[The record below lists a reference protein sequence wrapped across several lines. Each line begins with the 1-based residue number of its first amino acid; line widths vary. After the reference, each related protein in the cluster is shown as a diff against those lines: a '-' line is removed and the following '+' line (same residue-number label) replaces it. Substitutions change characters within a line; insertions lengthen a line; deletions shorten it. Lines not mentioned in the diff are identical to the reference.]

1 MDENQQKVVELDRKF
16 CEVMQDVSECS
27 IGLAVSGGG
36 DSMSL
41 LVMASKWAYQ
51 FRKDLKVVTIDHHLR
66 SDSRTEADHVKIKAE
81 SLGHSHDI
89 LDWRYET
96 NTGNFQAAASKAR
109 KQLISTWAKKKCI
122 NVVLLGHTADD
133 QAETFLMRLARGSGV
148 DGLACMNRSKKLYDI
163 EWFRPLL
170 SFQREDLRY
179 YLDFQNIKWFD
190 DPSNENIRY
199 TRVKARKLLK
209 ELEILG
215 IRQRVLLETAERMGK
230 AKEVLNDAAREA
242 GEEYLRLREWGDI
255 EVDKKLFEVTRH
267 ETYLRLLAHIIK
279 FISGSMYRT
288 RFSELKQ
295 FVSALIEPTF
305 KARTIGGVIAR
316 PLNEKTLVLR
326 REPRVPIFVKDAPA
340 KNFIWDGRWAISL
353 DKNKL
358 GVSEKIGPLG
368 KFGLSQIRGNAP
380 VSIPTEGLITLPT
393 LFEEEKVMASPLLNF
408 GEGFECRLSYTKL
421 DLINSLVTH

>member
-1 MDENQQKVVELDRKF
+1 MDGNLQKVAELDRRF
-16 CEVMQDVSECS
+16 CEGMREVSDCT

-36 DSMSL
+36 DSLAL
-41 LVMASKWAYQ
+41 LVMASKWADL
-51 FRKDLKVVTIDHHLR
+51 FRRDLKVVTIDHQLR
-66 SDSRTEADHVKIKAE
+66 SDSRTEADHVKLIAE
-81 SLGHSHDI
+81 SFGYSHDI
-89 LDWRYET
+89 LDWRYEAT
-96 NTGNFQAAASKAR
+96 TGNFQAAASQAR

-122 NVVLLGHTADD
+122 HVVLLGHTAND

-148 DGLACMNRSKKLYDI
+148 DGLACMNRSKELYDI
-163 EWFRPLL
+163 KWVRPLL
-170 SFQREDLRY
+170 GFQREDLRH
-179 YLDFQNIKWFD
+179 YLNLQNIKWFD
-190 DPSNENIRY
+190 DPSNENTRY
-199 TRVKARKLLK
+199 ARVKARKVLK

-215 IRQRVLLETAERMGK
+215 VKHRVFLETAERMDK
-230 AKEVLNDAAREA
+230 AKEVLNDVAREA
-242 GEEYLRLREWGDI
+242 GEQYLKLREWGDI

-340 KNFIWDGRWAISL
+340 KNFIWDGRWSISL
-353 DKNKL
+353 VKNKL
-358 GVSEKIGPLG
+358 GISEKIGPLG
-368 KFGLSQIRGNAP
+368 TFGLSQIRGNAP
-380 VSIPTEGLITLPT
+380 ASIPTEGLISLPA
-393 LFEEEKVMASPLLNF
+393 LFREEKVVASPLLNF
-408 GEGFECRLSYTKL
+408 GEGFGCSLAYTKL
-421 DLINSLVTH
+421 DLINSLITH